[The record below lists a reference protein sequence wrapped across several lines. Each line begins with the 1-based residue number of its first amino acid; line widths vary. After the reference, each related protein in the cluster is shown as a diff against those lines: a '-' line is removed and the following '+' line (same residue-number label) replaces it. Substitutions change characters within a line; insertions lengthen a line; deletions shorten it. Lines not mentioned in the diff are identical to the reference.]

1 MIEGLILVACVGAG
15 TVGGIFF
22 GFSSF
27 IMKALSKLPTAQGV
41 AAMQR
46 INVVVLNPV
55 FLTLFVGTAVLG
67 VACVALAFFP
77 WSVSRSPLLIAAG
90 TLYVMGSFLVTG
102 IFNVPMNNRLERLDA
117 ESAEAAAYWPQY
129 VHQWLR
135 WNHVRTAASAASA
148 ACSALA
154 LGQ

>member
-1 MIEGLILVACVGAG
+1 MLEALILLMCIGAG

-22 GFSSF
+22 AFSSF
-27 IMKALSKLPTAQGV
+27 IMRALAELPATQGV

-67 VACVALAFFP
+67 LASIVVAFFP
-77 WSVSRSPLLIAAG
+77 WSNPRSPLLLTAG
-90 TLYVMGSFLVTG
+90 VSYVVGSFLVTMRC
-102 IFNVPMNNRLERLDA
+102 NVPLNNRLDRLDA
-117 ESAEAAAYWPQY
+117 ESADAIEFWPEY
-129 VHQWLR
+129 VAKWLR
-135 WNHVRTAASAASA
+135 WNHVRTAASIATA

-154 LGQ
+154 LGY